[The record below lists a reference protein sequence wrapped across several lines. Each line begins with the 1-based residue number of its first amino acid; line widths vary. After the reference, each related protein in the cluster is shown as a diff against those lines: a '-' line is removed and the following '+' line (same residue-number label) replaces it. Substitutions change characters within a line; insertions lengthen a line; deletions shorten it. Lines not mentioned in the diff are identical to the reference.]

1 MVHPIRR
8 RCTRSDRV
16 QRPVTGAVPGVGV
29 AARTMVELVTPK
41 RCATSGSNA
50 LVEGAMH

>member
-1 MVHPIRR
+1 MQCR
-8 RCTRSDRV
+8 
-16 QRPVTGAVPGVGV
+16 VTGAVPGVGV

-41 RCATSGSNA
+41 RRAISGSVA

>member
-1 MVHPIRR
+1 MHPIRR
-8 RCTRSDRV
+8 QCTRCDRV
-16 QRPVTGAVPGVGV
+16 QRPVRGAVPGVGV

-41 RCATSGSNA
+41 HCAISGSNA